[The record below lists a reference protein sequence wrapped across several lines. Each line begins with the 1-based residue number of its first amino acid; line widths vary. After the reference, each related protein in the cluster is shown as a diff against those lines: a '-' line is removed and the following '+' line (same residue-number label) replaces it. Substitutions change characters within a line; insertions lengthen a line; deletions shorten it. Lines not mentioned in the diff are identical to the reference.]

1 METIEKT
8 VKVDRPVSTVYN
20 QWTQFEEFPRFMDGV
35 EQVTQLSDARQRWE
49 AQIMGVRRDWE
60 AEITRQEPDR
70 LIEWVGFGGEGNT
83 GTITFDP
90 VGDHTRVTLR
100 MDWEPSGMVEKAG
113 DVLNI
118 VDRRIEG
125 DLERFK
131 EFIEERDTE
140 TGAYRGEIG

>member
-8 VKVDRPVSTVYN
+8 VEVDRPVSTVYN

-83 GTITFDP
+83 GTIMFDP
-90 VGDHTRVTLR
+90 VGDRTRVTLR
-100 MDWEPSGMVEKAG
+100 MGWEPSGMVEKAG
-113 DVLNI
+113 DALDI

-131 EFIEERDTE
+131 EFIEERGTE
-140 TGAYRGEIG
+140 TGAWRGEVG

>member
-8 VKVDRPVSTVYN
+8 VEVDRPVSTVYN

-90 VGDHTRVTLR
+90 IGDRTRVTLR
-100 MDWEPSGMVEKAG
+100 MGWEPSGMVEKAG
-113 DVLNI
+113 DALNI

-131 EFIEERDTE
+131 EFIEERGTE
-140 TGAYRGEIG
+140 TGAWRGEVG